1 MPWHTYFIHISYT
14 SHIVEYSMVME
25 FEVAYFD
32 KKVYD
37 FCPFITSSLKS
48 LLETLYSSQT
58 VLYCFATNLHRIA
71 NIR

>member
-1 MPWHTYFIHISYT
+1 
-14 SHIVEYSMVME
+14 MVME

-37 FCPFITSSLKS
+37 FWPFITSSLKS